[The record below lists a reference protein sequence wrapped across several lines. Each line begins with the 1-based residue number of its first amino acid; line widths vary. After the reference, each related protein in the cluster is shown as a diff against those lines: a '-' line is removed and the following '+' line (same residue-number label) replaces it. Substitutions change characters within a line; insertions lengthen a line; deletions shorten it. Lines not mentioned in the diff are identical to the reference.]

1 MSTLLRVRE
10 EAISAP
16 AEFGFRIHWI
26 RRLQSSD
33 GYECVASLDL
43 FDRMPMRAYSL
54 VLNANME
61 IAYHTYTHPIHQ
73 EIEKAFK
80 EQVPEKELEWFREQV
95 LLERM
100 K

>member
-1 MSTLLRVRE
+1 MSNLLRARE
-10 EAISAP
+10 EPISAP
-16 AEFGFRIHWI
+16 AEFGFRIKWI
-26 RRLQSSD
+26 RKLQLSE
-33 GYECVASLDL
+33 GYECVATLDL
-43 FDRMPMRAYSL
+43 FNRMPMCAYSL

-61 IAYHTYTHPIHQ
+61 IAYRPHVHPIHA